1 MIDIIAINTQ
11 QLNNAD
17 KPVLVNQDKPK
28 LNSHHLN
35 PLLQDKM
42 HLEEGIH
49 KDLHIHQDLDLHRE
63 DKEQLI
69 LRSKN

>member
-17 KPVLVNQDKPK
+17 KPVLVDQDQPK
-28 LNSHHLN
+28 LKSNNLN
-35 PLLQDKM
+35 QTHLQD
-42 HLEEGIH
+42 
-49 KDLHIHQDLDLHRE
+49 HQDPDLHRE

-69 LRSKN
+69 LRSKY